1 MVVMVCVVM
10 GGNSAS
16 TQAMHV
22 KSPPT
27 WKRAPTIRS
36 GQEVGASGRAP
47 GLGSCSSSL
56 PSRAQGCK
64 RSRVIL
70 MRTSISSTF
79 IFCSDCHG
87 RCGMISS
94 AATSQFPRGSSRRVA
109 SDEKLGGPWTLTR
122 IRSSTCCLQWVG
134 PRWLCSKVVDELP
147 TLVVMSS
154 QPNATTIACPLVRLH
169 VKVLYGEFKCHPCAL
184 DFSSCV
190 RVHFFASAVSVG
202 QRPRRLL
209 SVLWFVL
216 Q

>member
-1 MVVMVCVVM
+1 MVLANTFSCL
-10 GGNSAS
+10 GGWYCWSWFALS
-16 TQAMHV
+16 WEGTRQAP
-22 KSPPT
+22 PPT

-70 MRTSISSTF
+70 MRTSTSSTF

-94 AATSQFPRGSSRRVA
+94 APTSQFPRGSSRRVA

-134 PRWLCSKVVDELP
+134 PRWLCSKVVDELH

-169 VKVLYGEFKCHPCAL
+169 VKVLYGQFKCHP
-184 DFSSCV
+184 
-190 RVHFFASAVSVG
+190 
-202 QRPRRLL
+202 
-209 SVLWFVL
+209 
-216 Q
+216 